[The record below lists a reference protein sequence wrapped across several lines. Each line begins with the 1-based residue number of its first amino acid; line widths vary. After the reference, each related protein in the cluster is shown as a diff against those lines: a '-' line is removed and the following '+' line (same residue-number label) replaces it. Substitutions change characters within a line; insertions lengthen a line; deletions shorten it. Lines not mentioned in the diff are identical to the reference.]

1 MHNVRL
7 VLKISSA
14 TWEYFPKC
22 FMLFLQTYMCSLIRT
37 LLYLLAESLWLLRI
51 VSLWTAVS
59 CMLYNA
65 VIPLPHSSVLQRQL
79 SQDLHWCNC
88 SQVLW
93 FFAVLQNAVIWT
105 VFALLAVTD
114 VAVLLQ
120 VGDIVSVIDMPPKEL
135 TTWWRG
141 KHGFQVGTSFRLCN
155 SNKVRILSLELLCL
169 CRIAYGCNQWTCTG
183 VRGLSLLLWTLG

>member
-1 MHNVRL
+1 MHNVKL
-7 VLKISSA
+7 VLKISTA
-14 TWEYFPKC
+14 TWEYFPKS
-22 FMLFLQTYMCSLIRT
+22 FMLFLQTYVCSLIRT

-65 VIPLPHSSVLQRQL
+65 VTPLPHSSILQRQL

-105 VFALLAVTD
+105 VFASQLHCKLWLMLLFSYRWETLCP
-114 VAVLLQ
+114 LLICPQ
-120 VGDIVSVIDMPPKEL
+120 RS
-135 TTWWRG
+135 WQ
-141 KHGFQVGTSFRLCN
+141 HGGEASMDFR
-155 SNKVRILSLELLCL
+155 
-169 CRIAYGCNQWTCTG
+169 
-183 VRGLSLLLWTLG
+183 